1 MSMPID
7 QYNFKNGGEDK
18 MEQMYVSQT
27 VRRIQK
33 RLSHSN
39 NGAAFKESIKEAV
52 TVGVGQHDVVIE
64 LIDTLTRGVLP
75 IYRLG

>member
-1 MSMPID
+1 M
-7 QYNFKNGGEDK
+7 
-18 MEQMYVSQT
+18 
-27 VRRIQK
+27 
-33 RLSHSN
+33 SHSD
-39 NGAAFKESIKEAV
+39 NGAAFKETIKEAV

>member
-7 QYNFKNGGEDK
+7 PYNFKNGGENK
-18 MEQMYVSQT
+18 MEQIYVRQT
-27 VRRIQK
+27 VKRIQK
-33 RLSHSN
+33 RLSHSD